1 MDVLLALAGPR
12 DPYVSGLA
20 TQEEPGPLL
29 TLLRAR
35 PFDRILLLS
44 TPATATAAHD
54 TVEAMRSECPACEVE
69 LREIPL
75 YDFTSYSEIL
85 RELQRLAADLR
96 GYLPHARWYISVAS
110 CPSEVHACW
119 MLLAAG
125 GDFRAQIIQVRPPQP
140 GSADLPVVTE
150 VNPQDPDFPVV
161 PGRGDRVREA
171 YLGPP
176 ELDDALRQIGIVGD
190 HPGLRFALDRAGL
203 AAPSDA
209 SILIFGETGTGKEL
223 FARLIH
229 RLSDRAHAPFVSINC
244 GAVPKDLVESV
255 LFGHVR
261 GAFTGA
267 TQDYRG
273 KFCEADGG
281 TLFLDE
287 LLELPPDS
295 QVKLLRVLEDGIVEP
310 LGSSRSR
317 RVSVRVVAATN
328 RDPHKA
334 IKNGQFREDLY
345 HRVGTVEIILPPL
358 RERAEDIPKLA
369 LHLLDNINRQLRRPK
384 RLSPNALARLQSQG
398 WRGNVRDLR
407 NTLVRSAMF
416 CREDIIDADDLQLSS
431 GGEPAPFAFL
441 PRPHEGFKLREY
453 IDEIRRRLIERA
465 LEDACGNQSRAAQLL
480 GISPQALHKYLSGQA
495 ERSTLVDE

>member
-12 DPYVSGLA
+12 DPYVTGLA
-20 TQEEPGPLL
+20 AQEEPGPLL

-35 PFDRILLLS
+35 SFDHVVLVS
-44 TPATATAAHD
+44 TPSTASATHD
-54 TVEAMRSECPACEVE
+54 TVDAVRAECPASEVE
-69 LREIPL
+69 VRAIPL
-75 YDFTSYSEIL
+75 YDPTSYSEIL
-85 RELQRLAADLR
+85 SALQRLAADLR

-110 CPSEVHACW
+110 CPPEVHACW
-119 MLLAAG
+119 MLLTAG
-125 GDFRAQIIQVRPPQP
+125 GDFRAQIVQVRPPET
-140 GSADLPVVTE
+140 GSADPPVVTE
-150 VNPQDPDFPVV
+150 VNPQDPNFPVV
-161 PGRGDRVREA
+161 PGRGDCAREA
-171 YLGPP
+171 YLGPADF
-176 ELDDALRQIGIVGD
+176 DDALRQIGIVGD
-190 HPGLRFALDRAGL
+190 HPGLRLALERAGL
-203 AAPSDA
+203 AAPSEA
-209 SILIFGETGTGKEL
+209 SILVRGETGTGKEL

-229 RLSDRAHAPFVSINC
+229 RLSDRAHAPFISINC

-267 TQDYRG
+267 TQDHRG

-287 LLELPPDS
+287 LLELPSDS

-345 HRVGTVEIILPPL
+345 HRVSTVEIVLPPL

-369 LHLLDNINRQLRRPK
+369 LHLLDNINRQLRHPK
-384 RLSPNALARLQSQG
+384 QLSPEALARLQSQG

-416 CREDIIDADDLQLSS
+416 CREDVIDADDLQLSG
-431 GGEPAPFAFL
+431 GGEPDPFAFL
-441 PRPHEGFKLREY
+441 PRPHDGFKLREY
-453 IDEIRRRLIERA
+453 MDEVRRRLIERA
-465 LEDACGNQSRAAQLL
+465 LEDARGNQSRAAQLL
-480 GISPQALHKYLSGQA
+480 GISPQALHKHLSGQTG
-495 ERSTLVDE
+495 RSSLVDE